1 MNINNLMPISQKV
14 YDLLLKNNIKEY
26 EVSSVLKNVY
36 NDIVNNS
43 IIHIKI
49 EEMYFNML
57 KDIVWYNLERK
68 ENADDLKDFGS
79 KYQSFMFCC
88 DSTNIINA
96 SDVESIKNEL
106 VDIKK
111 KLGDNKILLVQ
122 LTGKEELFVIDSK
135 VHFID
140 KRQTLE
146 KTHTKRKSKE
156 MLSCVIQDSLNAF
169 EMEKIKINSVIDSL
183 IKACE
188 QSLKN
193 SSMIGVDFIA

>member
-1 MNINNLMPISQKV
+1 MDRDERTAILEANQNNMV
-14 YDLLLKNNIKEY
+14 
-26 EVSSVLKNVY
+26 
-36 NDIVNNS
+36 
-43 IIHIKI
+43 
-49 EEMYFNML
+49 
-57 KDIVWYNLERK
+57 KDI
-68 ENADDLKDFGS
+68 A
-79 KYQSFMFCC
+79 
-88 DSTNIINA
+88 
-96 SDVESIKNEL
+96 
-106 VDIKK
+106 DIKK